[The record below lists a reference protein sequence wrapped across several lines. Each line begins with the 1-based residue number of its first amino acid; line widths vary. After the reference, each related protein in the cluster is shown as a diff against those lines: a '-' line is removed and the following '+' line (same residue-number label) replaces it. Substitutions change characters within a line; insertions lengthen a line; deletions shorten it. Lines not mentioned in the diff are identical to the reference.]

1 MAWGDDGKTLYLTA
15 QGTLY
20 RMPLKV
26 AGIGA
31 GTPVGNLSQ
40 AK

>member
-20 RMPLKV
+20 RLPLMME
-26 AGIGA
+26 GIR
-31 GTPVGNLSQ
+31 P
-40 AK
+40 